1 MNYFDI
7 DAEINILLKKKHL
20 LQKHLEEKDTEVE
33 KLNECIL
40 KILKYLEKQPASQKY
55 LDAISKIYYIPT

>member
-7 DAEINILLKKKHL
+7 DAEINILLQKKHL
-20 LQKHLEEKDTEVE
+20 LQKHLEEKDTELE

-40 KILKYLEKQPASQKY
+40 KILKYLKGQPSSQKY
-55 LDAISKIYYIPT
+55 LDAISEIYYIPT

>member
-7 DAEINILLKKKHL
+7 DAEILDLLQKKHL

-40 KILKYLEKQPASQKY
+40 KILKYLKKQPASQKY
-55 LDAISKIYYIPT
+55 LDTISENYYIPV